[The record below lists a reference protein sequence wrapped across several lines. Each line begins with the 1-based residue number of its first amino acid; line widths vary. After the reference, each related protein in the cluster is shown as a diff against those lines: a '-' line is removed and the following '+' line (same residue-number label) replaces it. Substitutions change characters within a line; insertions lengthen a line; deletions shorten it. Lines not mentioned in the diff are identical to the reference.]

1 MGLPHYNQDQ
11 TSRKGRNFEPVQT
24 NLFEVT
30 ILPPSGVAN
39 APLLLQHINSISGL
53 ELYKEIAPVEQKYK
67 WITRSFG
74 GTPDGTAVDVVI
86 NFSLNLNEANEAY
99 LYKSMRQWYNLRY
112 NPNDGSM
119 GLKKD
124 YVGSIVIV
132 QFNRAGDIFRTV
144 TLEDC
149 QISSALGFTPEL
161 NYETKDAATLEVT
174 WRCDVWKEVLV

>member
-11 TSRKGRNFEPVQT
+11 TSRKGRNFEPVQS

-30 ILPPSGVAN
+30 VLPPSGVAN
-39 APLLLQHINSISGL
+39 APLLLQHVNSISGL
-53 ELYKEIAPVEQKYK
+53 ELYKEIAAVEQKYK
-67 WITRSFG
+67 WVTRSFG
-74 GTPDGTAVDVVI
+74 GTPDGTSVDVTI

-112 NPNDGSM
+112 DPNTGGM

-149 QISSALGFTPEL
+149 QITSALGFTTEL
-161 NYETKDAATLEVT
+161 NYETKDAAALEVT
-174 WRCDVWKEVLV
+174 WRCDTWKEVLV